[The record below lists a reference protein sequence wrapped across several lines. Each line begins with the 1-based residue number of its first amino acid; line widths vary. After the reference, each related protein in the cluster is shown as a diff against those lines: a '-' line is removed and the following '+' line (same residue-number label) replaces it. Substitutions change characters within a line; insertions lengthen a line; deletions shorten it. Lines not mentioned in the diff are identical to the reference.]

1 MSAMFRSL
9 SDYNY
14 RIWFGGALVS
24 NVGTWM
30 QRTAQDW
37 IVLTHLTNNN
47 AVAVGAVM
55 ALQLGPQLIL
65 VPWTGLV
72 ADRFDRR
79 KLLMLTQG
87 VMGILGLGLGLI
99 VLSGAA
105 QLWQVYIFALL
116 LGITSAFDAP
126 ARQSFVSNLVSD
138 GNLSNAVALNSASFN
153 AARMIGPAIAGVL
166 IAVIGAGW
174 VFLIN
179 AVSFG
184 AVLFSL
190 TRMHREALRTKK
202 AGRGGPG
209 QLMGGFRY
217 VSKRPDIV
225 IVLIVIAI
233 IGTFGLNFQIFTST
247 MTTVTF
253 HLDSTAF
260 GLLSS
265 VLAVG
270 SVAGALLSARR
281 ETPRMRL
288 IFGASA
294 LFGLACL
301 LGALAPSYFTFAST
315 LVLLGFAGQTLMT
328 TANGT
333 VQMTT
338 APEFRGRVM
347 ALYMAIFM
355 GGTPIGAPIVGWV
368 ADSFGPRWAIALGA
382 ASGFAAAIVG
392 LIWMI
397 RHQHLRIEMHLR
409 DSPHFVIS
417 HDGDGRSIDVLETPG
432 VAGEIAEPRLLAD
445 ERAPSPEVERE
456 RLRDDV
462 LSDEITENR

>member
-1 MSAMFRSL
+1 MFRSL
-9 SDYNY
+9 KDYNY
-14 RIWFGGALVS
+14 RLWAGGALVS
-24 NVGTWM
+24 NTGTWM

-37 IVLTHLTNNN
+37 IVLTQLSDNN
-47 AVAVGAVM
+47 AIAVGVVM
-55 ALQLGPQLIL
+55 ALQLGPQLLL

-72 ADRFDRR
+72 ADRFDRQ

-99 VLSGAA
+99 VLGGAA

-138 GNLSNAVALNSASFN
+138 ADLSNAVALNSASFN

-166 IAVIGAGW
+166 IAVVGAGW

-179 AVSFG
+179 AASFG

-190 TRMHREALRTKK
+190 TRMHRESLRTRKTARSGK
-202 AGRGGPG
+202 G
-209 QLMGGFRY
+209 QLLGGFRY

-225 IVLIVIAI
+225 IVLVIIAI
-233 IGTFGLNFQIFTST
+233 IGAFGLNFQIFTST

-270 SVAGALLSARR
+270 SVTGALLSARR
-281 ETPRMRL
+281 EVPRLRL
-288 IFGASA
+288 IFAASA

-301 LGALAPSYFTFAST
+301 LGALAPSYLTFALT
-315 LVLLGFAGQTLMT
+315 LVLLGFAAQTLMT

-355 GGTPIGAPIVGWV
+355 GGTPVGAPIVGWV
-368 ADSFGPRWAIALGA
+368 ADNFGPRWAIGLGA
-382 ASGFAAAIVG
+382 AAGFAAALAG
-392 LIWMI
+392 LVWMI
-397 RHQHLRIEMHLR
+397 AHQHLRVAVHLHG
-409 DSPHFVIS
+409 SPRFVVS
-417 HDGDGRSIDVLETPG
+417 HDGDGRSVEVLETGSIALPAP
-432 VAGEIAEPRLLAD
+432 AGASAEPATAAD
-445 ERAPSPEVERE
+445 ERE

-462 LSDEITENR
+462 LADEVTESR

>member
-1 MSAMFRSL
+1 MSSMFRSL

-24 NVGTWM
+24 NIGTWM

-55 ALQLGPQLIL
+55 ALQLGPQLLL

-105 QLWQVYIFALL
+105 QLWQVYVFALL

-138 GNLSNAVALNSASFN
+138 RNLSNAVALNSASFN
-153 AARMIGPAIAGVL
+153 GARMVGPALAGVL
-166 IAVIGAGW
+166 IALVGAGW
-174 VFLIN
+174 VFLLN
-179 AVSFG
+179 AASFA
-184 AVLFSL
+184 AVLISL
-190 TRMHREALRTKK
+190 SRMRQESLKVRKTA
-202 AGRGGPG
+202 RGGPG
-209 QLMGGFRY
+209 QLLGGFRY
-217 VSKRPDIV
+217 VSKRSDIV
-225 IVLIVIAI
+225 IVLVVIAI
-233 IGTFGLNFQIFTST
+233 IGTFGLNFQIFTAT

-260 GLLSS
+260 GVLSS

-270 SVAGALLSARR
+270 SVFGALLSARR

-288 IFGASA
+288 IFASSA
-294 LFGLACL
+294 LFGVACL
-301 LGALAPSYFTFAST
+301 LGALAPSYITFAIT
-315 LVLLGFAGQTLMT
+315 LVLLGFASQTLMT
-328 TANGT
+328 TANST

-368 ADSFGPRWAIALGA
+368 ADSLGPRWAIGVA
-382 ASGFAAAIVG
+382 AAAGFAAALVG

-397 RHQHLRIEMHLR
+397 AHQHLRLAVHR
-409 DSPHFVIS
+409 HGSPHFVLS
-417 HDGDGRSIDVLETPG
+417 HDGDGRSIELME
-432 VAGEIAEPRLLAD
+432 AGDDRVPALD
-445 ERAPSPEVERE
+445 EREQ
-456 RLRDDV
+456 LRDDV
-462 LSDEITENR
+462 ISEEISEKR